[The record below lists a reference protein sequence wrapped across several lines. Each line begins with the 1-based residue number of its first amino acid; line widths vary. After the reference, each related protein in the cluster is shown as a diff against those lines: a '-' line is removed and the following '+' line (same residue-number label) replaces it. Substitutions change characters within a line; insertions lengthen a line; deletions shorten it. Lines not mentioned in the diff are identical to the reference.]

1 MSKSF
6 IISST
11 NLPDDYGLSLIVSSE
26 KFKLYANDNVFEKNG
41 DIYIYFE
48 GYFMPRNEWIDRF
61 SNLTGSS
68 LIYELFLTF
77 GTKFIGKIKGFFTIA
92 IITKDNFYV
101 FNDIHSVKRFFF
113 NVNDRSF
120 FVSNS
125 IAFLKAII
133 GNSIDPLFA
142 AHHALFQH
150 FIFGQTIF
158 KNIQYSEFA
167 SQVFLNHGRLMIG
180 KYWQTDSLENLN
192 KDLSIKEFIF
202 LFNKTIKNY
211 IQYFKPKR
219 VAATI
224 TGGRDT
230 RSVVASLIANEV
242 SPHLFTFGNP
252 QNRDVIVG
260 KLISESCNLSFSNPS
275 ISNPGIENYRELVNR
290 IICLGDSFIHLHRAH
305 RLDAIEKEVEEFN
318 HDMVFVGAMGGDY
331 IKGSSF
337 DDYIVSEFIRENFFK
352 KGTGTLVLMKR
363 ILEKHFVNYDKHLL
377 NSLYDSLIR
386 IPLISNREFNSS
398 TDLHIAHDIIGC
410 SHDIQDIKVYSK
422 YIDKVIAPYMDIDIM
437 EALFRTNFSL
447 LSNSKNSNGLL
458 TKYLG
463 GELQAN
469 LVTDL
474 CPALARVPYAN
485 YYKPVDVSGSKPRY
499 IIKRGIAYIKQK
511 QHPNISG
518 FEYGKWFIDYI
529 EKELQE
535 SRNLSVSQYYDF
547 DKMLISI
554 KMDKHLT
561 HEGYWHK
568 YTNAIMFSKYA
579 NNLM

>member
-11 NLPDDYGLSLIVSSE
+11 NLPNDYGLNLIVNSE
-26 KFKLYANDNVFEKNG
+26 KFRLYANDDVFEKNG
-41 DIYIYFE
+41 DIYIYIE

-61 SNLTGSS
+61 SSLTGNS

-77 GTKFIGKIKGFFTIA
+77 GPKFINKIKGFFTIA
-92 IITKDNFYV
+92 IITKENFYV
-101 FNDIHSVKRFFF
+101 FNDIHSVKRFFIS
-113 NVNDRSF
+113 VNNRSF
-120 FVSNS
+120 FVSNN
-125 IAFLKAII
+125 IAFLKAIT

-167 SQVFLNHGRLMIG
+167 SKVFLNHGRLIID
-180 KYWQTDSLENLN
+180 KYWRTDSLESLN
-192 KDLSIKEFIF
+192 RDLSIKEFIF
-202 LFNKTIKNY
+202 LFNQTIKNY

-260 KLISESCNLSFSNPS
+260 KLISKSCNLSFSNPN
-275 ISNPGIENYRELVNR
+275 ISNPEMEYYGKLVNR
-290 IICLGDSFIHLHRAH
+290 IINLGDTFVHLHRAH
-305 RLDAIEKEVEEFN
+305 RLDAIEKEVEEFS
-318 HDMVFVGAMGGDY
+318 HDMIFVGAMGGDY
-331 IKGSSF
+331 IKGTSF
-337 DDYIVSEFIRENFFK
+337 DDYIVSEYVRENFFNK
-352 KGTGTLVLMKR
+352 ENEMLVLMKR
-363 ILEKHFVNYDKHLL
+363 ILEKHFVKNDKNLL

-410 SHDIQDIKVYSK
+410 SHDIQDIKVFSK
-422 YIDKVIAPYMDIDIM
+422 YIDKVITPFMDIDIM
-437 EALFRTNFSL
+437 EALFRTKFSL
-447 LSNSKNSNGLL
+447 LSNSKNSKGLF

-474 CPALARVPYAN
+474 CPALARVPYAS
-485 YYKPVDVSGSKPRY
+485 YYKPADVSGSKPKY
-499 IIKRGIAYIKQK
+499 IINRGIAYIKQK
-511 QHPNISG
+511 KHPNISG
-518 FEYGKWFIDYI
+518 FEYGKWFINYI

-535 SRNLSVSQYYDF
+535 SRNGRMSKYYDF
-547 DKMLISI
+547 DKMLISYR
-554 KMDKHLT
+554 MDKHLT

-568 YTNAIMFSKYA
+568 YTNAIMFSKYI
-579 NNLM
+579 NILI